1 MEKKTYKAAMDEL
14 ESILALIEQ
23 GDMDVDDM
31 LKKVGRATE
40 LIRFC
45 RQKLTQTDEA
55 VQKLLEEIR

>member
-1 MEKKTYKAAMDEL
+1 MEEL
-14 ESILALIEQ
+14 ESILASIEQ

-55 VQKLLEEIR
+55 VQKLMEEIR

>member
-55 VQKLLEEIR
+55 VQKLLEEIL

>member
-1 MEKKTYKAAMDEL
+1 MEKKTYKAAMEEL
-14 ESILALIEQ
+14 ESILASIEQ

-55 VQKLLEEIR
+55 VQKLMEEIR

>member
-1 MEKKTYKAAMDEL
+1 MEKKTYKAAMEEL
-14 ESILALIEQ
+14 ESILASIEQ

>member
-1 MEKKTYKAAMDEL
+1 MEKKTYKAAMEEL
-14 ESILALIEQ
+14 ESILASIEQ
-23 GDMDVDDM
+23 CDMDVDDM

-55 VQKLLEEIR
+55 VQKLMEEIR

>member
-1 MEKKTYKAAMDEL
+1 MEKKTYKAAMEEL
-14 ESILALIEQ
+14 ESILATIEQ

-55 VQKLLEEIR
+55 VQKLMEEIR

>member
-1 MEKKTYKAAMDEL
+1 MEKKTYKAAIDEL